1 VAGTISTR
9 MGPKLKRLP
18 GRTVVREAPDD
29 LAFVRA
35 PDADPGALYRR
46 YVADVTRWVRRFG
59 TAPADVEDVV
69 HDVFLV
75 ALRKRQ
81 DFDPRRAAFGTWLFG
96 VTANVTKSRR
106 RRDTWRAHIRRAFPW
121 WSDETR
127 ARASA
132 ASESTEDL
140 TLAEQN
146 ETGVVLQR
154 LLDGLGDKYRIAI
167 VMFELEGL
175 SCEEIAAAVGCS
187 VESVYV
193 RVHRARRKMAAA
205 LAHHQEQVTAE
216 GGPAAHGGTP

>member
-1 VAGTISTR
+1 
-9 MGPKLKRLP
+9 MGPRLMRLP
-18 GRTVVREAPDD
+18 GRMVAEEAPGDFA
-29 LAFVRA
+29 LECA

-59 TAPADVEDVV
+59 AADADVEDVV

-106 RRDTWRAHIRRAFPW
+106 RRDTWRARLRRAFPW
-121 WSDETR
+121 WSDETS
-127 ARASA
+127 ARAWIGP
-132 ASESTEDL
+132 ESTEDP
-140 TLAEQN
+140 ASPEQN

-154 LLDGLGDKYRIAI
+154 LLDGLAEKYRTAI

-175 SCEEIAAAVGCS
+175 SCDEIAVAVGCS
-187 VESVYV
+187 VENVYV
-193 RVHRARRKMAAA
+193 RVHRARRKLAAA
-205 LAHHQEQVTAE
+205 LARHQEQATAE
-216 GGPAAHGGTP
+216 REQLAGGDTP